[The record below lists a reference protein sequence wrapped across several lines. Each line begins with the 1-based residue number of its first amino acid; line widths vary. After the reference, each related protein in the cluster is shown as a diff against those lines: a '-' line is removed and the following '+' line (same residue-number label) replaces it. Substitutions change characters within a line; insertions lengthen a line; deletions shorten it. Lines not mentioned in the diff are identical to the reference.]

1 MKLYD
6 TQRSGNAWKVRLLAG
21 FLGRSLARR
30 TLSIDRG
37 DLCACAFRDIA
48 PLGQVPVLEIEG
60 VHVAESMAIL
70 FLLAQRTT
78 WWPAQEQAQARVLS
92 WLSFEQHRH
101 MRPLS
106 TLRLHLGLG
115 KFPMLLTT
123 EIEELSREAHA
134 ALALMERQ
142 LATGPQARWMATNS
156 LPSIADV
163 ALYPYTCMAP
173 MGGISLDA
181 YPAVRAWLS
190 RIEALEGYQ
199 PLFPEIPRSNFFTR
213 EQGQEHP
220 DAHNRHL

>member
-1 MKLYD
+1 MNLYD

-21 FLGRSLARR
+21 FLGRTLERR

-37 DLCACAFRDIA
+37 DLHSHAFRSIA
-48 PLGQVPVLEIEG
+48 PLGQVPVLEIDG
-60 VHVAESMAIL
+60 IHVAESMAIL
-70 FLLAQRTT
+70 FLLAQGTT
-78 WWPAQEQAQARVLS
+78 WWPAQVHAQAQVLS

-106 TLRLHLGLG
+106 TLRLHVGLG
-115 KFPMLLTT
+115 KTPMPPAA
-123 EIEELSREAHA
+123 EFEQMGGEAHA
-134 ALALMERQ
+134 ALALVERQ
-142 LATGPQARWMATNS
+142 LAVDPQARWIATDV

-181 YPAVRAWLS
+181 YPAICAWLS
-190 RIEALEGYQ
+190 RFEAIEGYQ
-199 PLFPEIPRSNFFTR
+199 PLFPEIPHSNFFIR

-220 DAHNRHL
+220 DAHN